1 MILFILSTYLVDST
15 VSCREKL
22 DMWNEYTCS
31 LVDFYLIFYQGSV
44 FEPLPEE
51 EVHRRKQAE
60 EEKTRAKLEK
70 LNKKQEKKQKQ
81 AGNNSK
87 YFLSIK

>member
-1 MILFILSTYLVDST
+1 MVLFILSTYLVDST
-15 VSCREKL
+15 VSCTEKL
-22 DMWNEYTCS
+22 DMWDEYTWNS
-31 LVDFYLIFYQGSV
+31 VDFYLVSYQGSV

-60 EEKTRAKLEK
+60 EEKNRAKMEK

-81 AGNNSK
+81 AGM
-87 YFLSIK
+87 I

>member
-1 MILFILSTYLVDST
+1 
-15 VSCREKL
+15 
-22 DMWNEYTCS
+22 
-31 LVDFYLIFYQGSV
+31 VDFYLVSYQGSV

-60 EEKTRAKLEK
+60 EEKNQAKMEK

-81 AGNNSK
+81 AGM
-87 YFLSIK
+87 I

>member
-1 MILFILSTYLVDST
+1 M
-15 VSCREKL
+15 
-22 DMWNEYTCS
+22 
-31 LVDFYLIFYQGSV
+31 

-60 EEKTRAKLEK
+60 EEKNRAKLEK

-81 AGNNSK
+81 AGMIQSALLN
-87 YFLSIK
+87 LSIK